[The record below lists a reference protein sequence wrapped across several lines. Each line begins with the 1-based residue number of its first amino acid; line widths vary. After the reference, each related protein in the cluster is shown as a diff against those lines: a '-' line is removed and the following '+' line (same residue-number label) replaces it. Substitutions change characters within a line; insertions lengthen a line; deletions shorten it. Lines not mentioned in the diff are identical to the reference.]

1 MEYGLIVNKQQ
12 LIILDNNNIQ
22 YYFHDGFDLFSDES
36 EQCKRDE
43 FDILFDSKEER
54 EQAVKILDLLR
65 KCTHKI

>member
-1 MEYGLIVNKQQ
+1 MFNLESLVKADKY
-12 LIILDNNNIQ
+12 NIQ